1 MLRNLIDR
9 MHEELFC
16 DWKFEYF
23 LVFVVIN
30 VMAWGG
36 CLATMATLILFFGQR
51 CAFQYVVYA
60 VGSAVLGISAFSYI
74 MSGKDGW

>member
-1 MLRNLIDR
+1 MLRSFIDK
-9 MHEELFC
+9 MHEKQYC

-30 VMAWGG
+30 MMAWCG
-36 CLATMATLILFFGQR
+36 CLATMATLILFFAQK

-74 MSGKDGW
+74 VSGKDGW

>member
-1 MLRNLIDR
+1 MLRNLIDK
-9 MHEELFC
+9 MHEKEFC
-16 DWKFEYF
+16 EWKFEYF

-30 VMAWGG
+30 VMAWCG
-36 CLATMATLILFFGQR
+36 CLATMVTLILFFAQK

-74 MSGKDGW
+74 VSGKDGW

>member
-1 MLRNLIDR
+1 MLRNFIDK
-9 MHEELFC
+9 MHEKQYC

-36 CLATMATLILFFGQR
+36 CLATMATLILFFAQK

-74 MSGKDGW
+74 VSGKDGW